1 MDKTGFNKSQYW
13 IGIAILCAAVI
24 LGIFAYIGMNS
35 TDGTVGAQGSALAGT
50 ENVQTSMPKSAGQE
64 VPAAQGQPNG
74 SAAVGSQAQQN
85 AASNSSSA
93 PAAKKEVVLD
103 FLYADWC
110 PHCQAMK
117 PIVARIASQLP
128 ADRFAVNYYSEADA
142 NAGKEAAAMFAKY
155 GLQSYPTF
163 VINGNDQKVGEM
175 PESEFLAWVC
185 SKFSPPKPSGC

>member
-1 MDKTGFNKSQYW
+1 M
-13 IGIAILCAAVI
+13 
-24 LGIFAYIGMNS
+24 
-35 TDGTVGAQGSALAGT
+35 
-50 ENVQTSMPKSAGQE
+50 
-64 VPAAQGQPNG
+64 
-74 SAAVGSQAQQN
+74 
-85 AASNSSSA
+85 
-93 PAAKKEVVLD
+93 D